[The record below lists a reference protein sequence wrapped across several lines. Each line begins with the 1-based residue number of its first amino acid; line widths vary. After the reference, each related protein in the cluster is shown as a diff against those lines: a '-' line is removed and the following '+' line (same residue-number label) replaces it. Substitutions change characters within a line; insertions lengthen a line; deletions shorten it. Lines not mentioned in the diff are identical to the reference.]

1 MHSLCNKFS
10 TVLLFVLLLA
20 GAMAIAQ
27 PSGGNV
33 IVINNAETA
42 LGIGDSFAEFD
53 SLNSLY
59 NKNVL
64 AKNELIITYRTYAHW
79 YGHNNREFITM
90 SEVKSW
96 EDVTAAGQ
104 RNTELF
110 EEAWATEAERKALTM
125 HIVNF
130 YGGTF

>member
-33 IVINNAETA
+33 IVINNSETA

-53 SLNSLY
+53 YESS
-59 NKNVL
+59 
-64 AKNELIITYRTYAHW
+64 AE
-79 YGHNNREFITM
+79 
-90 SEVKSW
+90 
-96 EDVTAAGQ
+96 
-104 RNTELF
+104 F
-110 EEAWATEAERKALTM
+110 EERDVYEIIDYMKAPE
-125 HIVNF
+125 VNSEIKDS
-130 YGGTF
+130 GGVKMNFSQAIKLLMNETILES